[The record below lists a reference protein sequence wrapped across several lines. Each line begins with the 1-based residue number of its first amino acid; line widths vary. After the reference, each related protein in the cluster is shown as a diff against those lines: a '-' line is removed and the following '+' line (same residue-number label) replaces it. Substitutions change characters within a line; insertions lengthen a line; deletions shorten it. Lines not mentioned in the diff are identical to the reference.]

1 MPAAVA
7 GHCLLTQIRRF
18 TQQSMPDAILSTLP
32 TREGTATGRL
42 SPDACVLIR
51 RNATNVLPKAEN
63 PQQAG
68 SYLMCN
74 RLMGEGV
81 PDRNGQA
88 CAVFFIALVC
98 SENTGWT
105 V

>member
-1 MPAAVA
+1 
-7 GHCLLTQIRRF
+7 
-18 TQQSMPDAILSTLP
+18 
-32 TREGTATGRL
+32 
-42 SPDACVLIR
+42 
-51 RNATNVLPKAEN
+51 VLPKAEN